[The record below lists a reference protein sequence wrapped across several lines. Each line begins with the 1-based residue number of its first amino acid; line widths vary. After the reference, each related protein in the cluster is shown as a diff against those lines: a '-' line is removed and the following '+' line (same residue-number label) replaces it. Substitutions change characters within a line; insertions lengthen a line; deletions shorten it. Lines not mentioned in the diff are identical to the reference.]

1 MEPESKKLL
10 EETYKLVEEN
20 NTMLKKIRHAQRI
33 ASFIRSIYW
42 VIVIGLGIGAFYFV
56 QPYFDKFTHFFQNT
70 SDSISN
76 FKNTFTQ

>member
-10 EETYKLVEEN
+10 EQTYKLAEEN
-20 NTMLKKIRHAQRI
+20 NTMLKKIRHAQKI
-33 ASFIRSIYW
+33 ASFVRSVYW

-56 QPYFDKFTHFFQNT
+56 QPYFESLTSFFQDT

-76 FKNTFTQ
+76 FKDNF

>member
-10 EETYKLVEEN
+10 EQTYKLAEEN
-20 NTMLKKIRHAQRI
+20 NTMLKKIRHAQKI
-33 ASFIRSIYW
+33 ASFVRSVYW

-56 QPYFDKFTHFFQNT
+56 QPYFESLTGFFQDT

-76 FKNTFTQ
+76 FKDNF